1 MVREAHNTN
10 LYNNNPSS
18 QYHDN
23 LDRNLPYTNYAIE
36 SPQDSPLPRN
46 SFRDKRDNK
55 ESMNNAESQ
64 PSQQLPPL
72 PLTSQIQPSVT
83 PDHQGEK
90 SDLLSTFWDTFNNKQ
105 SMNNNASQ
113 PSKQPPSQPSQQLPP
128 LSPTSQ
134 IQPSVTPD
142 HQGEKADIFSS
153 LWDTFDN
160 KESMNN
166 NASQPPKQP
175 PSQPSQQLLPLPPT
189 SQIQP
194 SVTPDHQGEK
204 SELLST
210 FWDTFNNKQSMNNN
224 ASQPSKQPPS
234 QPSQQLPPLSPTSQ
248 IQPSVTPDHQGEK
261 ADIFSSLWDTFDNKE
276 SMNNN
281 ASQPPKQPP
290 SQPSQQLL
298 PLPSTSQIQPSV
310 TPDHQREKADIFP
323 FLWDTFHNKES
334 MNSNASQPSKQPPSQ
349 PSKQLLPLPSTSQ
362 IQPSV
367 TPDHQREKADIFPSL
382 WDTFHNKESMNN
394 NASQPSKQ
402 PPSQPSQQLLPL
414 PSTSQ
419 IQPAV
424 TPDHQRE
431 RADIFPFLWDA
442 FHNKESMNSNASQ
455 PSQQLLPLSPTSE
468 IQPSVTPD
476 IFSSSQTQP
485 SKNNGTKT
493 STNISDP
500 SASSSSTAGFLIS
513 SGTIPPLV
521 ETTKPSSLT
530 RPLTAATAKTSSPAT
545 LSTTSTSRPS
555 QLPGDTANVG
565 P

>member
-1 MVREAHNTN
+1 MFYRDEKGESHRDVEVVIMVREAHNTN

-166 NASQPPKQP
+166 NASQP
-175 PSQPSQQLLPLPPT
+175 
-189 SQIQP
+189 
-194 SVTPDHQGEK
+194 
-204 SELLST
+204 
-210 FWDTFNNKQSMNNN
+210 
-224 ASQPSKQPPS
+224 
-234 QPSQQLPPLSPTSQ
+234 
-248 IQPSVTPDHQGEK
+248 
-261 ADIFSSLWDTFDNKE
+261 
-276 SMNNN
+276 
-281 ASQPPKQPP
+281 
-290 SQPSQQLL
+290 
-298 PLPSTSQIQPSV
+298 
-310 TPDHQREKADIFP
+310 
-323 FLWDTFHNKES
+323 
-334 MNSNASQPSKQPPSQ
+334 SKQPPSQ
-349 PSKQLLPLPSTSQ
+349 PSK
-362 IQPSV
+362 
-367 TPDHQREKADIFPSL
+367 
-382 WDTFHNKESMNN
+382 
-394 NASQPSKQ
+394 
-402 PPSQPSQQLLPL
+402 QLLPL

-555 QLPGDTANVG
+555 QLPGDTANGTIPCIKSELVKYLK
-565 P
+565 

>member
-1 MVREAHNTN
+1 MKKEKGKRKKKKEVHLSQVCTIRGLFYRDEKGESHRDVEVVIMVREAHNTN

-90 SDLLSTFWDTFNNKQ
+90 ADLLSTFWDTFNNKQ

-142 HQGEKADIFSS
+142 HQGEKADILSS

-204 SELLST
+204 ADIFSSL
-210 FWDTFNNKQSMNNN
+210 WDTFDNKESMNNN

-234 QPSQQLPPLSPTSQ
+234 QPSQQLPPLPTTSQ
-248 IQPSVTPDHQGEK
+248 IQPSGTPDHQGER
-261 ADIFSSLWDTFDNKE
+261 ADIFSTLWDTFDNKE

-281 ASQPPKQPP
+281 ASQPSKQPP

-298 PLPSTSQIQPSV
+298 PLPSTS
-310 TPDHQREKADIFP
+310 E
-323 FLWDTFHNKES
+323 
-334 MNSNASQPSKQPPSQ
+334 
-349 PSKQLLPLPSTSQ
+349 

-382 WDTFHNKESMNN
+382 WDPFYNKESMNN

-419 IQPAV
+419 
-424 TPDHQRE
+424 
-431 RADIFPFLWDA
+431 
-442 FHNKESMNSNASQ
+442 
-455 PSQQLLPLSPTSE
+455 

-545 LSTTSTSRPS
+545 LSTTSTGRPS
-555 QLPGDTANVG
+555 QLPGDTANGTIPCIKSELVKHLK
-565 P
+565 